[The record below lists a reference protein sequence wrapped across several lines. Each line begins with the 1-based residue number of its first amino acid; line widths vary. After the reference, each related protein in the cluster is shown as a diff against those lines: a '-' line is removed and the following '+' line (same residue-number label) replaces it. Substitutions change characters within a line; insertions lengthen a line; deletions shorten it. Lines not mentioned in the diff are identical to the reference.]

1 VGFAVGL
8 NDKVGTSEGNC
19 DGVIEG
25 DNDGNMLGT
34 ADGDSMSSVLDTV

>member
-8 NDKVGTSEGNC
+8 NDTVGTSEGIS

-25 DNDGNMLGT
+25 DNDGDMLGA
-34 ADGDSMSSVLDTV
+34 ADGDSMSSVFDTV